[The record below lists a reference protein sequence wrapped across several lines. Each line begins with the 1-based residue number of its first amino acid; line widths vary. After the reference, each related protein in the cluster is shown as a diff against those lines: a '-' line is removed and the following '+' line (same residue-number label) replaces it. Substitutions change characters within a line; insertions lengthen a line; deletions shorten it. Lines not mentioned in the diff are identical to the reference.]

1 MKRPRS
7 SLVAASF
14 AILVLGVAWIAFFVS
29 AKNPPRRLVLATTTS
44 VADSGLL
51 GVLLPPFERERHL
64 RVDVLAVGT
73 GQALAIARRG
83 DADALLVHAP
93 GLEQEFV
100 RSGYG
105 VLRTCVAYNTFA
117 VVGPTT
123 DPAGIGTAP
132 DVTSAFTRIAR
143 SHTLF
148 VSRGDGS
155 GTEVKEWEIWKKA
168 GLNPKGE
175 EWYLVSGAGMGPTLM
190 MASEKQAYTLTD
202 LSTYLALEPRLHL
215 ALLYPREN
223 RADPLLLN
231 QYAAIAVNPKKFPH
245 VNFEDAR
252 ALIAYLLSPA
262 VQQKILSYGLDRF
275 TRPLYTPLQGR
286 CIR

>member
-105 VLRTCVAYNTFA
+105 VLRTCGGVWEGDLGGWS
-117 VVGPTT
+117 GPH
-123 DPAGIGTAP
+123 G
-132 DVTSAFTRIAR
+132 R
-143 SHTLF
+143 
-148 VSRGDGS
+148 RGHRGVHEGHDYGHCP
-155 GTEVKEWEIWKKA
+155 GNA
-168 GLNPKGE
+168 QGE
-175 EWYLVSGAGMGPTLM
+175 
-190 MASEKQAYTLTD
+190 
-202 LSTYLALEPRLHL
+202 
-215 ALLYPREN
+215 
-223 RADPLLLN
+223 
-231 QYAAIAVNPKKFPH
+231 F
-245 VNFEDAR
+245 
-252 ALIAYLLSPA
+252 
-262 VQQKILSYGLDRF
+262 
-275 TRPLYTPLQGR
+275 
-286 CIR
+286 